1 MQTRTLAPVDR
12 VLWIFVIIEISKY
25 ADESFQG
32 EGLCFGALI
41 RDKSLSSVSSHWIWN
56 AATIICQRYSPSHM
70 LPEGGKK
77 KKRDQKR
84 PKPFCYVNKINHSCV

>member
-1 MQTRTLAPVDR
+1 MQTRALAPVDR

-56 AATIICQRYSPSHM
+56 AATIICQRYSLSHM

-77 KKRDQKR
+77 KKERSEKT
-84 PKPFCYVNKINHSCV
+84 KTFLLC

>member
-1 MQTRTLAPVDR
+1 MQTRALAPVDR

-77 KKRDQKR
+77 KREIRKDQNLFAMLTK
-84 PKPFCYVNKINHSCV
+84 